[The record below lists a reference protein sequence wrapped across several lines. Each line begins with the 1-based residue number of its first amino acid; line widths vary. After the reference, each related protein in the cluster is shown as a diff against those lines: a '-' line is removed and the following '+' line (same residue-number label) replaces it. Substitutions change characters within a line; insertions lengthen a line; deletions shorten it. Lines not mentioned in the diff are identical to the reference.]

1 MPTTFTLRPPPP
13 DPSAEQLWAITKGDR
28 SVTAEL
34 REYGRGCEVRLFSD
48 GCCFAAHALASREVA
63 VRYAS
68 VIQRDLIARGW
79 VMAASKA
86 CR

>member
-1 MPTTFTLRPPPP
+1 VPRTSSIRAQPPH
-13 DPSAEQLWAITKGDR
+13 PSAEQLWAISKGER

-48 GCCFAAHALASREVA
+48 GRCFAAHALASREVA

-68 VIQRDLIARGW
+68 VIHTDLIARGW
-79 VMAASKA
+79 VKSTGQAP
-86 CR
+86 

>member
-1 MPTTFTLRPPPP
+1 MPTASTSRTQPPHS
-13 DPSAEQLWAITKGDR
+13 SAEQLWAINKGDR

-48 GCCFAAHALASREVA
+48 GRCFAAHALASREVA

-68 VIQRDLIARGW
+68 VIQTDLIARGW
-79 VMAASKA
+79 VKSTGQVP
-86 CR
+86 